1 MFRITKPIGLALAFL
16 FTLSAP
22 LFAADSYQNQ
32 AAANAAME
40 ASRRI
45 DQDIGNT
52 VDQLNQE
59 LRDQFAATQQGRST
73 DAVEQRLSDSIDQV
87 NEQLAAA
94 QQRDRYTFNRRHLEN
109 TQSIYYPG
117 SRYYEAFNDQIR
129 ELDQDFVRSEMA
141 RRNNTTTDALASQ
154 R

>member
-1 MFRITKPIGLALAFL
+1 MFRIAKPIGLALAVL

-22 LFAADSYQNQ
+22 LFAADSYQ
-32 AAANAAME
+32 AASDAAMQ
-40 ASRRI
+40 ASQRI

-59 LRDQFAATQQGRST
+59 LVDQFNAKQAGRST
-73 DAVEQRLSDSIDQV
+73 DAVENRLSASIDQV

-94 QQRDRYTFNRRHLEN
+94 QRRDRFTFDRRHLLN

-117 SRYYEAFNDQIR
+117 SNYYEAFNDQIR
-129 ELDQDFVRSEMA
+129 ELDQNFAASEVA
-141 RRNNTTTDALASQ
+141 RRNNMGSDALASQ